1 MPFTSYAELQTA
13 VLNWLARPG
22 DPLVA
27 PSVPDLITLFERE
40 ARRRLKTGDAEM
52 RAYMTVS
59 GTAAVALPLDCR
71 ELRLVTS
78 GGNTLEYK
86 TPPELPGGAGPPK
99 YFTLHGRELRLG
111 PGPSGD
117 VQIEILYQTGVPPL
131 SDANPTNWLLREHPD
146 AYLYGT
152 LIAAE
157 AFIGHD
163 ERIALWTQ
171 AAAQVFESI
180 EQADRK
186 MRWSGSPLQIRP
198 DIYGVPM
205 AGAWTIVAPASSPA
219 APISVTSSTVL
230 PFGAA
235 GDVSIANGTA
245 APITVTLPPTP
256 TMGQA
261 LMLKDTAGNAGT
273 YPITIVPAAAGTID
287 GNLSYQLMSNYMA
300 VELYWMGTQW
310 GSR

>member
-27 PSVPDLITLFERE
+27 PSVPDMITLFERE
-40 ARRRLKTGDAEM
+40 ARRRLKVGDAEQ

-78 GGNTLEYK
+78 GGQPLLYV
-86 TPPELPGGAGPPK
+86 TPIELPGGAGPPFK
-99 YFTLHGRELRLG
+99 YTLHGRELRLG
-111 PGPSGD
+111 PGPSGN

-131 SDANPTNWLLREHPD
+131 SDAAPTNWLLREHPD

-152 LIAAE
+152 LVAAE

-163 ERIALWTQ
+163 ERIQLWAQ
-171 AAAQVFESI
+171 AGAAVFASI

-186 MRWSGSPLQIRP
+186 ARWSGSPLQIRP
-198 DIYGVPM
+198 DIYGAAMPD
-205 AGAWTIVAPASSPA
+205 AWTIVAPASSSSV
-219 APISVTSSTVL
+219 PIQVAMTTVL
-230 PFGAA
+230 PAGSA
-235 GDVSIANGTA
+235 GDVSIANVAA
-245 APITVTLPPTP
+245 APITITLPPSP
-256 TMGQA
+256 MVGQV
-261 LMLKDTAGNAGT
+261 LKFKDVAGNAGT
-273 YPITIVPAAAGTID
+273 YPITIVPAAGTID
-287 GNLSYQLMSNYMA
+287 GSASYQIVSDYSSI
-300 VELYWMGTQW
+300 ELYWMGSQW

>member
-27 PSVPDLITLFERE
+27 PSVPDMIALFERE
-40 ARRRLKTGDAEM
+40 ARRRLKTGDAEV

-78 GGNTLEYK
+78 GGNALEYK
-86 TPPELPGGAGPPK
+86 TPPELPGGSGPPK

-111 PGPSGD
+111 PGPSGN
-117 VQIEILYQTGVPPL
+117 VQIEILYQIGVPPL
-131 SDANPTNWLLREHPD
+131 SDAQPTNWLLREHPD

-152 LIAAE
+152 LVAAE

-163 ERIALWTQ
+163 ERVQLWTQ
-171 AAAQVFESI
+171 AAGQVFESI

-186 MRWSGSPLQIRP
+186 ARWSGSPLQIRP

-205 AGAWTIVAPASSPA
+205 AGAWTIVAPASSPS
-219 APISVTSSTVL
+219 APITVNATTAL
-230 PFGAA
+230 PVGSA
-235 GDVSIANGTA
+235 GDVSINNLAA
-245 APITVTLPPTP
+245 APITITLPAGPTL
-256 TMGQA
+256 GQT
-261 LMLKDTAGNAGT
+261 LKFKDTAGNAGT
-273 YPITIVPAAAGTID
+273 YTITLVSASGTID
-287 GNLSYQLMSNYMA
+287 GNPSYQLMSNFMSA
-300 VELYWMGTQW
+300 ELYWMGTQW

>member
-1 MPFTSYAELQTA
+1 
-13 VLNWLARPG
+13 
-22 DPLVA
+22 
-27 PSVPDLITLFERE
+27 
-40 ARRRLKTGDAEM
+40 LKVGDAEM

-78 GGNTLEYK
+78 GGVPLLYV
-86 TPPELPGGAGPPK
+86 TPPELPGGSGQPEK
-99 YFTLHGRELRLG
+99 FTLHGRELRLG
-111 PGPSGD
+111 PGPSGN
-117 VQIEILYQTGVPPL
+117 VTVEILYQTGVPPL
-131 SDANPTNWLLREHPD
+131 SDANPSNWLLREHPD

-152 LIAAE
+152 LVAAE

-163 ERIALWTQ
+163 ERIQLWTQ

-186 MRWSGSPLQIRP
+186 ARWSGSPLQIRP

-205 AGAWTIVAPASSPA
+205 AGAWTIVAPASSPSV
-219 APISVTSSTVL
+219 PISVTSSTVL

-245 APITVTLPPTP
+245 APVTVTLPPTP

-261 LMLKDTAGNAGT
+261 LKFKDTAGNAGT
-273 YPITIVPAAAGTID
+273 YPVTIVSAAGTID
-287 GNLSYQLMSNYMA
+287 GNPNYLLMSNYMS

-310 GSR
+310 GTR

>member
-1 MPFTSYAELQTA
+1 MPFNTYAELQTA

-22 DPLVA
+22 DPLLV
-27 PSVPDLITLFERE
+27 PSVPDMITLFERE
-40 ARRRLKTGDAEM
+40 ARRRLKVGDAEQ
-52 RAYMTVS
+52 RAFMTVS
-59 GTAAVALPLDCR
+59 GTAAVALPADCR

-78 GGNTLEYK
+78 GGQPLLYV
-86 TPPELPGGAGPPK
+86 TPPELPGGSGPPSK
-99 YFTLHGRELRLG
+99 YTLHGRELRLG
-111 PGPSGD
+111 PGPSGN

-163 ERIALWTQ
+163 ERIQLWAQ
-171 AAAQVFESI
+171 AGAAVFESI

-186 MRWSGSPLQIRP
+186 ARWSGSPLQIRP

-205 AGAWTIVAPASSPA
+205 AGAWTVVA
-219 APISVTSSTVL
+219 APGPIDVVGSIAL
-230 PFGAA
+230 PAGAA
-235 GDVSIANGTA
+235 GDVSIRNA
-245 APITVTLPPTP
+245 AAASITITLPLNP
-256 TMGQA
+256 A
-261 LMLKDTAGNAGT
+261 LDQTLRFKDVLGNAGT
-273 YPITIVPAAAGTID
+273 YPVTLQAASGAID
-287 GNLSYQLMSNYMA
+287 GNSNYQLMSDYMS

-310 GSR
+310 GTR

>member
-13 VLNWLARPG
+13 VLNWIARPG

-27 PSVPDLITLFERE
+27 PSVPDMITLFERE
-40 ARRRLKTGDAEM
+40 ARRRLKVGDAEQ

-59 GTAAVALPLDCR
+59 GTAAVALPQDCR

-78 GGNTLEYK
+78 GGQPLLYV
-86 TPPELPGGAGPPK
+86 TPPELPGGSGLPAK
-99 YFTLHGRELRLG
+99 YTLHGRELRLG

-131 SDANPTNWLLREHPD
+131 SEAAPTNWLLREHPD

-152 LIAAE
+152 LVAAE

-198 DIYGVPM
+198 DIYGAPM
-205 AGAWTIVAPASSPA
+205 ANAWTIVSPA
-219 APISVTSSTVL
+219 QLSGVDVTGSGPL
-230 PFGAA
+230 PPGAA
-235 GDVSIANGTA
+235 GDINIRNSTG
-245 APITVTLPPTP
+245 APITITLPTNPAA
-256 TMGQA
+256 GQT
-261 LMLKDTAGNAGT
+261 LRLKDLLGNAST
-273 YPITIVPAAAGTID
+273 FPITVLASGSVID
-287 GNLSYQLMSNYMA
+287 GNPSFVMFQDYQA
-300 VELYWMGTQW
+300 AELYWAGTGW
-310 GSR
+310 GVR